1 MLIPPTPEQLNVLMN
16 EALQEAANAAAA
28 GEVPVGAVVAHAGNI
43 IGRGHNL
50 TESRGTI
57 SAHAEMIAIDRAAHT
72 LGGWRL
78 SECILCV
85 TLEPCTMCLGAIR
98 LARVPLLVF
107 GAGDSRQGAV
117 GSLYDLSQDP
127 RLGDPIRV
135 IRNIKQ
141 TECEEMLSRFFKQLR
156 VP

>member
-1 MLIPPTPEQLNVLMN
+1 
-16 EALQEAANAAAA
+16 
-28 GEVPVGAVVAHAGNI
+28 
-43 IGRGHNL
+43 
-50 TESRGTI
+50 
-57 SAHAEMIAIDRAAHT
+57 
-72 LGGWRL
+72 
-78 SECILCV
+78 
-85 TLEPCTMCLGAIR
+85 MCLGAIR